1 MRILLAEAD
10 ARLGNKIKH
19 MLEEAANQVDW
30 VVNGDMAFEYA
41 LHATYDVVILDWMI
55 PGQTSIGICKRLRK
69 RGYQGA
75 ILMLMAKEADQ
86 DSIVGLSNLVDAC
99 FIKPFEVA
107 ELLVQIQALSKR
119 SRARIADEILQ
130 VGSLIFNCVTHCV
143 RQGETEIQLTSREF
157 QLLDLLV
164 RNQERVVMRALILE
178 RIWGV
183 EGAVSS
189 NNIDAYVRLL
199 RKKLRMFNNEVIIQT
214 IRGIGYK
221 LEVQDVCR
229 NR

>member
-10 ARLGNKIKH
+10 AKLGNKIKH

-41 LHATYDVVILDWMI
+41 LHAPYDVVILDWMI
-55 PGQTSIGICKRLRK
+55 PGQTSISICKSLRI
-69 RGYQGA
+69 RGYRGA

-86 DSIVGLSNLVDAC
+86 DRIADLSTSADAC
-99 FIKPFEVA
+99 FVKSIELT
-107 ELLVQIQALSKR
+107 ELLAQVQALARR
-119 SRARIADEILQ
+119 SRARMSDEILQ
-130 VGSLIFNCVTHCV
+130 VGNLIFNCVTYCV

-164 RNQERVVMRALILE
+164 RNQERVVPREFILE

-183 EGAVSS
+183 EAVVSS
-189 NNIDAYVRLL
+189 NNLDAYVRLL

-221 LEVQDVCR
+221 LKVHDVCQ